1 MTGCVQKQNQRR
13 CVRKPN
19 HQQWLGPV
27 SEEKRSAGYNV
38 HQSLPLL
45 ACWMHRQSNRIRVVS
60 LCLITVMYIAAEITT
75 FVTIRLE
82 SLDCLMRFKIL
93 RVVAVES
100 TVFWCDTR
108 YGGCC
113 GEHCVLMWHQVRW
126 LLWRALCSDVTPG
139 TVVAV
144 ESTVFWCD
152 TRYGGCC
159 GEHCVLMWHQV
170 RWLLWRALCSN
181 VTPGT
186 VVASFHATR
195 YHTAEDSILETNS
208 MELNSWKAI
217 SFSPSEE
224 ISYIL

>member
-126 LLWRALCSDVTPG
+126 LLWRALCS
-139 TVVAV
+139 
-144 ESTVFWCD
+144 
-152 TRYGGCC
+152 
-159 GEHCVLMWHQV
+159 
-170 RWLLWRALCSN
+170 N